1 MAAVLGVTM
10 GWTSLVASAQDLS
23 FTYQGEIRDGGVLVD
38 GAADIRFRLFADPTG
53 AVELGSPVVASAVD
67 LRGGRFATVLNF
79 GVAPPPG
86 ATIQI
91 EVRRPADPTDTQP
104 FVTLAPRQAITNA
117 PSAISAALLNG
128 QPQSFF
134 QSASNLTSGVLPS
147 AQLSGLY
154 LSSVNFENTG
164 NTFRGSFAGSGVLL
178 TNLNASNLTSGTLPP
193 NRLAG
198 TFTQIVTFNNP
209 GNTFVGFGAGLTGL
223 NASSIAGGL
232 LSPARGGTGSTITS
246 ATTGHV
252 LKWNGSAFT
261 PQPDAGTIYTAGAGI
276 QVSGSVISV
285 ASNAVTAAMLA
296 SDTGGLTKVTGGR
309 FGISPSGG
317 MSSDF
322 PISVNNLMQATEFQ
336 YLAPTTSFAMVGGAE
351 FQSRDGSA
359 LSHADVAGVS
369 GVHMNT
375 VSTAGIIA
383 PVGLP
388 HQAIVKAMRLYVVDQ
403 STTVNLTLNLVQINA
418 ASGASTIAASTS
430 SAGAVPGVR
439 VFEVTNLS
447 IPIDNQNQVCQLQAN
462 PSGGGWPGTNIR
474 VVGVQIEYT
483 MVRAAR

>member
-1 MAAVLGVTM
+1 MREAGLPV
-10 GWTSLVASAQDLS
+10 
-23 FTYQGEIRDGGVLVD
+23 E
-38 GAADIRFRLFADPTG
+38 GAT
-53 AVELGSPVVASAVD
+53 D
-67 LRGGRFATVLNF
+67 LRFVLYSDAQGQTQLGTPVQVNAVQLRSGRFAAPLNF
-79 GVAPPPG
+79 GVAPPAG
-86 ATIQI
+86 AAIEIQ
-91 EVRRPADPTDTQP
+91 VRTPADPSDTQP
-104 FVTLAPRQAITNA
+104 FVTLAPRQTITAA
-117 PSAISAALLNG
+117 PVALSAASADTLNG
-128 QPQSFF
+128 QPASFY
-134 QSASNLTSGVLPS
+134 QSASNIPSGVLPS
-147 AQLSGLY
+147 AQLAGLY
-154 LSSVNFENTG
+154 LSNVNFENTG

-285 ASNAVTAAMLA
+285 ASNAITAAMLA

-317 MSSDF
+317 MSSNF
-322 PISVNNLMQATEFQ
+322 PISVNNVMQATEFQ

-383 PVGLP
+383 PVDLP

-403 STTVNLTLNLVQINA
+403 STTVNLTLNLVQTNA
-418 ASGASTIAASTS
+418 TSGASTIAASTS

-439 VFEVTNLS
+439 VFEATNLS
-447 IPIDNQNQVCQLQAN
+447 IPIDNQTQVCHLQIL
-462 PSGGGWPGTNIR
+462 PTGGGWPGTNIR